1 MMRMPIKMEVRSL
14 FDRRVEGSAV
24 ASGDVELLLSSARFP
39 VSLAFPSRGAVSV
52 AVLDTPCSV
61 SCAIVLSMT
70 SIAGVQVCREVAMP
84 TLGWEKIDRTNN
96 KQNNKILR
104 GGRHENKPEGLS

>member
-24 ASGDVELLLSSARFP
+24 ASGEVELSLSSARFP

-52 AVLDTPCSV
+52 AVLDEPCSV

-70 SIAGVQVCREVAMP
+70 SIAGVQVCREVAM
-84 TLGWEKIDRTNN
+84 LAVGFEKIDRGND
-96 KQNNKILR
+96 KQQQQEME
-104 GGRHENKPEGLS
+104 GRAT